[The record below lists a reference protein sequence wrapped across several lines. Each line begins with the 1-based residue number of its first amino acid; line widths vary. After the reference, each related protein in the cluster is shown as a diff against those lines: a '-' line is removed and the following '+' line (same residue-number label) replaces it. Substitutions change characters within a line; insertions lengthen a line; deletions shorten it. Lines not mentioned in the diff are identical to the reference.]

1 MFSKC
6 IGYGLT
12 CESVGAK
19 DDWQAAF
26 LFVSEGESVEQ
37 VVNAIAI
44 FNYAVWLAQ
53 VKHFRDGK
61 STPPASSAIN
71 TIVDIALS
79 FWSRV
84 RSDRWKQAVSRSGQ
98 AVSSHDTSTGSSSNR
113 SEAQRAR
120 AVEQAAELFR
130 QVPDDAAVAITD
142 GSSIPNPGPCGTGV
156 ILFLPENRQELR
168 RLCGE
173 AAADPAGQPTH
184 EPGTRVQHGRTGP
197 LCAYIGL
204 GEGTNNIAE
213 LWGPALAIKLLRW
226 HEGNTGKRHRGPLY
240 IFIDSKL
247 TIDICR
253 YRARPKVNTRLGH
266 IVRKLTYDCNETNTI
281 HMHWIAGHADIA
293 VNEMVDAL
301 AKRGASLSA
310 AGQGVDAQ
318 RASEAGLFLPP
329 GQAPYQYYNLPD

>member
-1 MFSKC
+1 M
-6 IGYGLT
+6 
-12 CESVGAK
+12 
-19 DDWQAAF
+19 
-26 LFVSEGESVEQ
+26 
-37 VVNAIAI
+37 
-44 FNYAVWLAQ
+44 
-53 VKHFRDGK
+53 
-61 STPPASSAIN
+61 
-71 TIVDIALS
+71 
-79 FWSRV
+79 
-84 RSDRWKQAVSRSGQ
+84 SRSGQ

-173 AAADPAGQPTH
+173 AAADPAGQPAH